1 MDTHLE
7 TLEFDLGQKWAKGLR
22 IRFHN
27 QKESSVLDF
36 SDGETLKQ
44 IHSKKILDWSQSQS
58 QIGFCNQEADG
69 FIAKGSSF
77 KASKRK
83 LYIKTADCA
92 PLFYIDRESECVAAL
107 HAGWKGLAQG
117 IHLLPFQRGF
127 NPRTTWIWCG
137 PCLNGSSFEVGP
149 DMWKQFSNNDQMEFF
164 VEKID
169 GQTAPEGKKYFNSWS
184 FIEKTLKNLNIELFY
199 NVEIDTFSNLEFAS
213 YRRWKKA
220 GSLEKLQHNYS
231 WISFI

>member
-1 MDTHLE
+1 MDEHLE

-27 QKESSVLDF
+27 QRESASLDF
-36 SDGETLKQ
+36 KDGDTLKQ
-44 IHSKKILDWSQSQS
+44 IHSKKIADWSLSQS
-58 QIGFCNQEADG
+58 RLGFENQEADG
-69 FIAKGSSF
+69 FIARGSPF
-77 KASKRK
+77 KTSKRK

-107 HAGWKGLAQG
+107 HAGWRGLAQG

-149 DMWKQFSNNDQMEFF
+149 DMWSQFSAKDQNDFF

-169 GQTAPEGKKYFNSWS
+169 DQIAHKGKRFFNSWA
-184 FIEKTLKNLNIELFY
+184 FIEKTLKTLNVELLY
-199 NVEIDTFSNLEFAS
+199 NVEIDTFKNSEYAS
-213 YRRWKKA
+213 YRRWKKN
-220 GSLEKLQHNYS
+220 GSIEKLQHNYS